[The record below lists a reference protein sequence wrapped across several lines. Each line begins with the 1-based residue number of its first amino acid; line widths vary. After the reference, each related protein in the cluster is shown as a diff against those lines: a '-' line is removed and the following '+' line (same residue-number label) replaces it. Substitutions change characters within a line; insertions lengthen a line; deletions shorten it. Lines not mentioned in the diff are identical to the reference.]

1 MGMRH
6 GGEREGS
13 QSASTIA
20 TAVNAM
26 DHQNAT
32 SNPLRRRQGPLKACW
47 AMALEYHREHGCI
60 ERAADLL
67 SRPGDDSGVRY
78 GACLTAP

>member
-1 MGMRH
+1 MRH
-6 GGEREGS
+6 DGERAGS

-32 SNPLRRRQGPLKACW
+32 SKPAATPPRPAEACW
-47 AMALEYHREHGCI
+47 AMALEYHREHGSTNEPLIC
-60 ERAADLL
+60 
-67 SRPGDDSGVRY
+67 
-78 GACLTAP
+78 